1 MQKWRPTPKLAM
13 PVVSRSRSKRS
24 GSGNWRGSRLADPAS
39 SNTRS
44 PAGIVVLCSVT
55 SVVVTR
61 ASIWLE
67 VS

>member
-1 MQKWRPTPKLAM
+1 M
-13 PVVSRSRSKRS
+13 
-24 GSGNWRGSRLADPAS
+24 ADPAS
-39 SNTRS
+39 SSTRS
-44 PAGIVVLCSVT
+44 PAGIVVPCSVT